1 MLGTYQNFPENVQK
15 TAYFVSSVSYKRLQ
29 RAMIEAF
36 GKLNTANL
44 RLEDFGV
51 PSMTGCRV
59 IFELGI
65 AEDQTFNYLND
76 DERRRVLE
84 SIEGKPFQVMDFLSV
99 IRYHRMLGEKATP
112 LKFDYYMLRFIF
124 DKDFVELRVFHE
136 KGSMHVS
143 PDELAGFLCGKING
157 MFSRRILKAVK
168 AS

>member
-1 MLGTYQNFPENVQK
+1 MLGKYQSFPENVQK
-15 TAYFVSSVSYKRLQ
+15 IAYFMSSIPYKRLQ

-36 GKLNTANL
+36 DELNTASFH
-44 RLEDFGV
+44 LENFGV
-51 PSMTGCRV
+51 PSMPECRV

-84 SIEGKPFQVMDFLSV
+84 SIEGKPFHVMDFLSV
-99 IRYHRMLGEKATP
+99 MRYHRMIGEKFTP

-124 DKDFVELRVFHE
+124 DKDFVELRIFHE
-136 KGSMHVS
+136 KGSMHVA
-143 PDELAGFLCGKING
+143 PDELVSFLYGKING